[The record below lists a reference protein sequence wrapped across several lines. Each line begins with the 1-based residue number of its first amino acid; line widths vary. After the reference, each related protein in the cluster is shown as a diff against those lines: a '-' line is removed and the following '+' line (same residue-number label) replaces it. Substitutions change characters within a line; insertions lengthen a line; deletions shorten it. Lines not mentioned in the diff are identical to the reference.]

1 MPWIRAISDEDAEGP
16 LKQIFEAAYKRAGR
30 VFNIVRI
37 MSLNPAT
44 LRSSLG
50 LYQSS
55 MMGPSPLSRAM
66 RELLATVVSRVNNC
80 FY

>member
-1 MPWIRAISDEDAEGP
+1 MPYRVEDAEGS
-16 LKQIFEAAYKRAGR
+16 LKQIVDAAYKRASR

-44 LRSSLG
+44 LQSSLG
-50 LYQSS
+50 FYQTS

-66 RELLATVVSRVNNC
+66 RELLATVVNRVNNC